1 MKKILPILLLCAVSC
16 ELDTQ
21 HLTGRWRAIAL
32 YEGGQTVTA
41 PLDSV
46 LLHFSENGNYKFG
59 TIGFYREEGPFRV
72 AGKHLFLTD
81 TTEKTPKEHIL
92 EVLFLSNDTLKLRME
107 KDGNEQ
113 VMFLTKMN

>member
-1 MKKILPILLLCAVSC
+1 MKKILPILLLCAVAC

-21 HLTGRWRAIAL
+21 QLTGRWRAIAL
-32 YEGGQTVTA
+32 YEGGQTVPA

-46 LLHFSENGNYKFG
+46 SLQFSENGSYRFG

-81 TTEKTPKEHIL
+81 TTAKTPKERTL

-107 KDGNEQ
+107 KGGSEQ
-113 VMFLTKMN
+113 VLFLEKLR